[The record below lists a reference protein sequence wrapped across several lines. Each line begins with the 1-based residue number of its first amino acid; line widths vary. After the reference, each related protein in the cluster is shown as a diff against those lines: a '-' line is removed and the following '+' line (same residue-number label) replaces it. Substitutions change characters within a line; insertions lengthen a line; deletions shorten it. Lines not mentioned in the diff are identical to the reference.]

1 MNIDGARWL
10 FGSYSGY
17 AATVFNLPVGIL
29 ASVGVSV
36 VPIITKCVTI
46 EDYRKLNDVLVMQ
59 DNDSNRMCRYFFA
72 ENIFKHSRKISA
84 INELITTPNMFISG
98 IFISIYDK
106 IIFKI
111 VDSVSLKKGRAIFPE
126 A

>member
-1 MNIDGARWL
+1 MISSFFSTPNNNSNIRYIIADVPHTKIKRRR
-10 FGSYSGY
+10 
-17 AATVFNLPVGIL
+17 LPCIRFFIL
-29 ASVGVSV
+29 RHKTYIVQA
-36 VPIITKCVTI
+36 
-46 EDYRKLNDVLVMQ
+46 DNDVLVMQ
-59 DNDSNRMCRYFFA
+59 DTDSNRMCRYFFA